1 MNKSMIF
8 SLFVFVG
15 LLIPSAIS
23 EQEWKVPAENFD
35 GSLFAQRY
43 SLDREDFYAKIV
55 GGNMFIVLKDGV
67 TISDQIPVFEAS
79 DTTKQDLFSALR
91 TKLKS
96 QDLTVPEMN
105 DYLRL
110 RDGL

>member
-1 MNKSMIF
+1 MAF
-8 SLFVFVG
+8 LLFVFAG

-35 GSLFAQRY
+35 GSKFAQRY
-43 SLDREDFYAKIV
+43 ALDKDDFYAKIV
-55 GGNMFIVLKDGV
+55 GGEMFIVLKDGV
-67 TISDQIPVFEAS
+67 TISDEIPVFEAS
-79 DTTKQDLFSALR
+79 DMTKRDLFSALR
-91 TKLKS
+91 IKLKT

>member
-1 MNKSMIF
+1 MNKTMIF

-15 LLIPSAIS
+15 VLIPSAIS

-35 GSLFAQRY
+35 GSKFAQKY
-43 SLDREDFYAKIV
+43 SLDRDDFYAKIV
-55 GGNMFIVLKDGV
+55 GGEMFIVLNDGV

-79 DTTKQDLFSALR
+79 DMTKQDRFSTLR

-96 QDLTVPEMN
+96 QDLTLAEMN
-105 DYLRL
+105 DYTRF